1 MEDQTGR
8 AVDLA
13 EGVLQDGALVRG
25 VLEAVCQEAG
35 VPLHWGQGDLDRGVK
50 VDRDL
55 GGEVPGS
62 QEAGVP
68 CFREG
73 EVSCDRAEEVH
84 RGRLGGVGRHQGED
98 STCSEAAEGS
108 PYYVVEG
115 VLLVRAEG

>member
-1 MEDQTGR
+1 MEGQTGR

-13 EGVLQDGALVRG
+13 KGVLQDGALVRG
-25 VLEAVCQEAG
+25 VLEAVCQEAE
-35 VPLHWGQGDLDRGVK
+35 VPLRWGQEDLDRGVK

-55 GGEVPGS
+55 GGEVLGS
-62 QEAGVP
+62 REAGVP

-73 EVSCDRAEEVH
+73 EVSCDLAEVH
-84 RGRLGGVGRHQGED
+84 RGRLGGAGRHQGED
-98 STCSEAAEGS
+98 STCSEVAEGS